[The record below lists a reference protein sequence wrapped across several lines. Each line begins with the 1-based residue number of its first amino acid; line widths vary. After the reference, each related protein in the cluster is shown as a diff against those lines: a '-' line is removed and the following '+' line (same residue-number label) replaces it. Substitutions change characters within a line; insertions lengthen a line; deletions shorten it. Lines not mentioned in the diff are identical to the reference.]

1 VVPLAEKMLLQLK
14 SSFLINSTAHR
25 VAAYI
30 IARKH
35 CGEQDIEVSQ
45 KKQFVIEIGINEE
58 QLEKA
63 LREVE
68 ASTKSSS
75 GKNKPRRA
83 MLPSHATETAF
94 VIENKSS
101 KKRPP
106 EIPQEGNVKLS
117 KISSRRGAVVVDEL
131 EESYVVALN
140 DPSYI
145 AWKMAYVID
154 SAYYASPFTKTDI
167 GDTKKKS
174 PI

>member
-14 SSFLINSTAHR
+14 SSFLINSTAYR

-35 CGEQDIEVSQ
+35 CGQLDIEVSQ
-45 KKQFVIEIGINEE
+45 KKQLVIEIGINEE

-63 LREVE
+63 VREVE

-75 GKNKPRRA
+75 GKNKPIRA
-83 MLPSHATETAF
+83 MMHATETAF

-101 KKRPP
+101 KKRPT
-106 EIPQEGNVKLS
+106 EIPQKGSVKLS
-117 KISSRRGAVVVDEL
+117 KISSGRGAVVVDEL